1 MQTNVKSVPSGTFT
15 LSVVIVIVV
24 VDVVNPPGSI
34 ASKCEETSCK
44 GTGVSDQDGLAAT
57 KTDTYV
63 VDSVVKLSQSDEA
76 PHRSLWNRDEI

>member
-34 ASKCEETSCK
+34 ASKSEGTSCK

-57 KTDTYV
+57 KTDTNV
-63 VDSVVKLSQSDEA
+63 VDSVVILSQSDEA
-76 PHRSLWNRDEI
+76 PH